1 MTVVVGVLCSYGPEQ
16 GVLEEEDG
24 SKLQL
29 SGYICHFEDPSL
41 SSVTSVRRFN
51 VIL

>member
-24 SKLQL
+24 KL
-29 SGYICHFEDPSL
+29 SGYICHFVEDEPL
-41 SSVTSVRRFN
+41 QRHIGTTF
-51 VIL
+51 